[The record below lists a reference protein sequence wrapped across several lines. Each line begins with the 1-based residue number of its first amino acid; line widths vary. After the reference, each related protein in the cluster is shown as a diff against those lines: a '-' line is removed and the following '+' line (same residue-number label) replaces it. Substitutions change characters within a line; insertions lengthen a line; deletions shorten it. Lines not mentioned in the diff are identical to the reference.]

1 MSARESPAR
10 RKAAHYDLRLVKSRG
25 RNPDAPDHGLYALL
39 DIRGNYPVNPSLL
52 GRYACS
58 WSLDQAEDYLAVVPN
73 EDALEKFVKLHGL
86 PIKVGG

>member
-1 MSARESPAR
+1 MNPPLAAR
-10 RKAAHYDLRLVKSRG
+10 RPITTCVSSRAAAAIPTLPITVST
-25 RNPDAPDHGLYALL
+25 PCSISAA
-39 DIRGNYPVNPSLL
+39 YPVNPNLL
-52 GRYACS
+52 GRYAFS

>member
-1 MSARESPAR
+1 MARQSVPPTVTDKEVQA
-10 RKAAHYDLRLVKSRG
+10 
-25 RNPDAPDHGLYALL
+25 
-39 DIRGNYPVNPSLL
+39 LL

-58 WSLDQAEDYLAVVPN
+58 WSLDQVEDYLAVVPN